1 METFN
6 RGDNVITV
14 IGSINVDLVV
24 ETNHVPKKGETTL
37 GNSFST
43 FFGGKGANQV
53 VSIARL
59 GKEAQ
64 MIGACG
70 TDEYGKIALTSLKQ
84 ENIKTDH
91 VFLFPDETTGIAS
104 IIVSDAD
111 NRIIVVPG
119 ANNLLTSKEIELV
132 KNEMIKSE
140 MVVIQLEIPSN
151 TVHTA
156 LKICKD
162 HNIPVVLNPAP
173 VENFKHEFI
182 DLATYITPNET
193 ECIRIFGENI
203 EQSLER
209 YPNKLIVTL
218 GDKGARF
225 YDGKEHIF
233 IEGFDTNPV
242 DTTGAGDTFYG
253 SLAVA
258 LTEGKN
264 IEEAVRF
271 ANASASISV
280 EKKGAQSGMPSLE
293 KVLHRL
299 NLEI

>member
-1 METFN
+1 M
-6 RGDNVITV
+6 ITV

-24 ETNHVPKKGETTL
+24 ETNYVPKKGETTL
-37 GNSFST
+37 GNSFAT

-53 VSIARL
+53 VAIARL

-84 ENIKTDH
+84 EKIKTDH
-91 VFLFPDETTGIAS
+91 VFLFPEETTGIAS
-104 IIVSDAD
+104 IIVSDGD

-119 ANNLLTSKEIELV
+119 ANNLLTPKEIEIV
-132 KNEMIKSE
+132 KNEIIKSE
-140 MVVIQLEIPSN
+140 MVVIQLEIPSD

-156 LKICKD
+156 LKICKE

-182 DLATYITPNET
+182 DLATYITPNES
-193 ECIRIFGENI
+193 ECISIFGENI

-233 IEGFDTNPV
+233 IKGFNANAV
-242 DTTGAGDTFYG
+242 DTTGAGDTFNG
-253 SLAVA
+253 SFAVA

-299 NLEI
+299 SLEV

>member
-1 METFN
+1 M
-6 RGDNVITV
+6 ITV
-14 IGSINVDLVV
+14 IGSINMDLVIQ
-24 ETNHVPKKGETTL
+24 TDHVPEKGETRL
-37 GNSFST
+37 GSTFTT

-70 TDEYGKIALTSLKQ
+70 TDEYGKMALESLKK

-91 VFLFPDETTGIAS
+91 VFTFPDETTGIAT
-104 IIVSDAD
+104 IIVSNGD

-119 ANNLLTSKEIELV
+119 ANNRLTPKEIELV
-132 KNEMIKSE
+132 KNEIINSE
-140 MVVIQLEIPSN
+140 MVVIQLEIPAN

-156 LKICKD
+156 LKICNE
-162 HNIPVVLNPAP
+162 HNIPIVLNPAP
-173 VENFKHEFI
+173 IDRFKPEFI
-182 DLATYITPNET
+182 ELATYITPNEM
-193 ECIRIFGENI
+193 ECISMFGENI
-203 EQSLER
+203 EQALEH
-209 YPNKLIVTL
+209 YSNKLIVTL

-225 YDGKEHIF
+225 YDGKQHIF
-233 IEGFDTNPV
+233 IEGFKTDPV
-242 DTTGAGDTFYG
+242 DTTGAGDTFNG
-253 SLAVA
+253 SFAVA

-271 ANASASISV
+271 ANASASLSV
-280 EKKGAQSGMPSLE
+280 EKKGAQSGMPSFE
-293 KVLHRL
+293 RVLRRL